1 MINFSRYYYT
11 RYDMVVLEGFGI
23 VIDRLRRMF
32 MNQIVQPLT
41 NKNSEID
48 WFSKD
53 TYLTIVQ
60 QGFRNI
66 DWTKASD
73 ELLLYLF
80 LHDEPTIG
88 TKRKHTTLKEYFREV
103 QQFLHYIHQWYESVR
118 DLHADDVPQYQL
130 KLEEK
135 GYKPTTLRRKSTVVQ
150 QFLLFLYRNGM
161 IKDDLTISM
170 KRIAI
175 QKDQLVNRDFYEEEV
190 QELLIYFKKHDWY
203 MYTLLFTLVSTG
215 LRIQELCSAKWSSIT
230 FQPEAGMYFVS
241 VIGKR
246 DKMREVPLF
255 NEVLEV
261 LKEFRMRRGF
271 SGEINGDSTPLFP
284 KPNGDS
290 YNFKYLSNE
299 FTKQIEQLQDTFGF
313 IKRRLEMERQFAAEG
328 KSLRYKITP
337 HTCRHYTASY
347 YLSKG
352 ADLKAIQDLLDHESS
367 VTTDQYLRRTRKFS
381 EHAAVKIGGSFMKEK

>member
-1 MINFSRYYYT
+1 MSE
-11 RYDMVVLEGFGI
+11 L
-23 VIDRLRRMF
+23 
-32 MNQIVQPLT
+32 VQPLV
-41 NKNSEID
+41 NQNQEID

-60 QGFRNI
+60 QGFRNV
-66 DWTKASD
+66 DWSLASD

-80 LHDEPTIG
+80 LHDEPSIG
-88 TKRKHTTLKEYFREV
+88 TKRKHTTLKEYFREIQQFYQYIHEQVGSV
-103 QQFLHYIHQWYESVR
+103 QQIHPEHVT
-118 DLHADDVPQYQL
+118 QYQL
-130 KLEEK
+130 ALEEK
-135 GYKPTTLRRKSTVVQ
+135 QYKSTTLRRKSTVVQ
-150 QFLLFLYRNGM
+150 QFLSFLHRNGM
-161 IKDDLTISM
+161 VKDDLTKSM
-170 KRIAI
+170 KRISI

-190 QELLIYFKKHDWY
+190 EALLEYFQKHDWH

-215 LRIQELCSAKWSSIT
+215 LRIQELCSARWSSIT
-230 FQPEAGMYFVS
+230 YQPEAGMYFVS
-241 VIGKR
+241 VLGKR

-271 SGEINGDSTPLFP
+271 SGELNGQNTPLFP

-290 YNFKYLSNE
+290 YHFKYLSNE
-299 FTKQIEQLQDTFGF
+299 FTRQIEMLQDQFPF
-313 IKRRLEMERQFAAEG
+313 IKRRVQMEEQFTQSG
-328 KSLRYKITP
+328 KSLRFRITP
-337 HTCRHYTASY
+337 HTCRHYTAAY

-381 EHAAVKIGGSFMKEK
+381 EHAAVKIGGSFMAKH